1 MARLALPSFVHS
13 MNGEGRHGV
22 VLIVATAAYVA
33 LATVG
38 LSMEMPAPF
47 VTPVWPASGFALGLL
62 VGYGPVY
69 WPVAAGGSL
78 VTCLWW
84 GMPLPGSLG
93 MAMAATVEAVLGW
106 YLLTR
111 VVPIRR
117 PLDRLRDVAWFVI
130 LGSKAATLVGAAL
143 TTIVLCVAGVMPW
156 ADFWT
161 NGLLIWLGH
170 ALGVIVVGTLV
181 TISSEQADGGLSA
194 RRWGEAALIGVLL
207 LLATALVFASPLR
220 FETYFP
226 KWTYLVFPFV
236 LWAAARLGT
245 PGAAAAC
252 LLVAAVAVAGTERG
266 LGPFGANPPP
276 LGILSLQAFIAVL
289 ALSGLT
295 LGASVEEREEARRAA
310 DHARRV
316 AEAANQSK
324 SLFLASASHDLRQPL
339 NALSLFHGVLSARP
353 HGLEEATLLG
363 KMRDALDALVEM
375 FNGLLDVSKLE
386 LGVTEVVHGTFPL
399 QSVFDRLESEYT
411 GVAEGKGVALRV
423 VPCSLVVRS
432 EPVLLER
439 ILRNFVANAIIHAPI
454 TRTQGGRVLIGARR
468 WRDQLRIDVID
479 NGVGFDPELKD
490 RLFDELYQIGNPERR
505 RAKGHGL
512 GLAIVKKAAGLLGH
526 PLDVA
531 SVPGRGARFSILVPV
546 AGRTRKRRAM
556 AAKRVQDVPALNCT
570 VLVVEDAPGVMSA
583 METALTSLGC
593 TVLEAG
599 CGRSALD
606 LLEDGLRPDVVIA
619 DYRLPGDLDGIETV
633 ARIRRLIG
641 PVPACVISG
650 DVAKPIRDQATREVG
665 AFFSKPIRPNE
676 LHKFLERACAGN
688 CD

>member
-1 MARLALPSFVHS
+1 MARLALPSFVHG

-22 VLIVATAAYVA
+22 VLFVAIAAYAA
-33 LATVG
+33 LAALG
-38 LSMEMPAPF
+38 LSVEMPAPF

-69 WPVAAGGSL
+69 WPVVAGGSL
-78 VTCLWW
+78 VACLWW
-84 GMPLPGSLG
+84 GMPLPGSL
-93 MAMAATVEAVLGW
+93 AMASAATAEALLGW

-111 VVPIRR
+111 VVPVRR
-117 PLDRLRDVAWFVI
+117 PLGRLRDVAWFVI

-143 TTIVLCVAGVMPW
+143 TTVVLCVIGVLPW
-156 ADFWT
+156 GDFWT

-170 ALGVIVVGTLV
+170 ALGVVVVGTLV
-181 TISSEQADGGLSA
+181 TISSDQTEDGLSA
-194 RRWGEAALIGVLL
+194 RRWGEAALIGILL
-207 LLATALVFASPLR
+207 LLATTLVFASPLR

-266 LGPFGANPPP
+266 LGPFGADPPP

-353 HGLEEATLLG
+353 HEPEERTLLS

-399 QSVFDRLESEYT
+399 QSVLDRLESEYT

-439 ILRNFVANAIIHAPI
+439 ILRNFVANAIIHAH
-454 TRTQGGRVLIGARR
+454 GGRVLIGARR

-531 SVPGRGARFSILVPV
+531 SLPGRGARFSILVPV
-546 AGRTRKRRAM
+546 AGRTRNRRAM
-556 AAKRVQDVPALNCT
+556 AAKRVQEAPVLNCT
-570 VLVVEDAPGVMSA
+570 VLVVEDDPGVMNA

-606 LLEDGLRPDVVIA
+606 MLDDGRRPDVVIA
-619 DYRLPGDLDGIETV
+619 DYRLPGELDGIETV
-633 ARIRRLIG
+633 ARIRQRIG

-665 AFFSKPIRPNE
+665 AFFSKPVRPNE
-676 LHKFLERACAGN
+676 LHQFLERACAG
-688 CD
+688 D